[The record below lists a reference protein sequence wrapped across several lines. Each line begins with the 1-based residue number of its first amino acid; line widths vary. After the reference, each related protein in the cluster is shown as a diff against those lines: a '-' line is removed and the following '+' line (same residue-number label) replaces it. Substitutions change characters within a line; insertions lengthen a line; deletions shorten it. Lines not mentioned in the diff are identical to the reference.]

1 MDRLHAM
8 LSAIRTETKSAKD
21 PTSVFREFLSHLGQP
36 QRKPPAKRP
45 RLKAAAQVTRR
56 RAAKRTK

>member
-8 LSAIRTETKSAKD
+8 LSAIRTETKAAKD
-21 PTSVFREFLSHLGQP
+21 PTSVFREFLSHLGPP

-45 RLKAAAQVTRR
+45 RLKAAAPLRR
-56 RAAKRTK
+56 RAAKRAK

>member
-1 MDRLHAM
+1 MDRLHQM
-8 LSAIRTETKSAKD
+8 LSAIRTETKSAKT
-21 PTSVFREFLSHLGQP
+21 PASVFREFLSHVDQQ

-45 RLKAAAQVTRR
+45 RLKAAAPRR